1 MSIERKKEKFIKELK
16 SKLNQKCYG
25 NTSEET
31 VLIRAF
37 KYFDLDNTGFSDI
50 DTFLSTVKKVGI
62 TSLNDDEIAE
72 IFSSFDEEKKGE
84 IDYREFVSELFEK
97 KSLSKKKKSPQI
109 ELEMKLQKIIL
120 QKKY

>member
-37 KYFDLDNTGFSDI
+37 KYFDLDNTGFSDY
-50 DTFLSTVKKVGI
+50 DSFLNTVRKIGI
-62 TSLNDDEIAE
+62 TSLNDEEIAE
-72 IFSSFDEEKKGE
+72 IFSLYDEEKKGE
-84 IDYREFVSELFEK
+84 IDYREFVGELFEN
-97 KSLSKKKKSPQI
+97 KSLSKKKKSTQI

>member
-37 KYFDLDNTGFSDI
+37 KYFDLDKTGFSDI

-62 TSLNDDEIAE
+62 TSLNDDKIAE

>member
-1 MSIERKKEKFIKELK
+1 M
-16 SKLNQKCYG
+16 
-25 NTSEET
+25 
-31 VLIRAF
+31 
-37 KYFDLDNTGFSDI
+37 
-50 DTFLSTVKKVGI
+50 KKVGI

>member
-50 DTFLSTVKKVGI
+50 DTFLSTVRKVGI

-72 IFSSFDEEKKGE
+72 RFSSFDEEKKGE

>member
-1 MSIERKKEKFIKELK
+1 MSIERKKEKFIKEFK

-37 KYFDLDNTGFSDI
+37 KYFDLDKTGFSDI
-50 DTFLSTVKKVGI
+50 DTFLSTVRKVGI

>member
-1 MSIERKKEKFIKELK
+1 M
-16 SKLNQKCYG
+16 
-25 NTSEET
+25 
-31 VLIRAF
+31 
-37 KYFDLDNTGFSDI
+37 
-50 DTFLSTVKKVGI
+50 KKVGI

-84 IDYREFVSELFEK
+84 IDYREFVSELFDK

>member
-37 KYFDLDNTGFSDI
+37 KYFDLDKTGFSDI
-50 DTFLSTVKKVGI
+50 DTFLSKVRKVGI

>member
-1 MSIERKKEKFIKELK
+1 MSIERKQEKFIKELK

-50 DTFLSTVKKVGI
+50 DTFLSTVRKVGI

-72 IFSSFDEEKKGE
+72 IFSLFDEEKKGE
-84 IDYREFVSELFEK
+84 IG
-97 KSLSKKKKSPQI
+97 
-109 ELEMKLQKIIL
+109 LQGICK
-120 QKKY
+120 

>member
-37 KYFDLDNTGFSDI
+37 KYFDLDKTGFSNI
-50 DTFLSTVKKVGI
+50 DTFLSTVRKVGI

>member
-25 NTSEET
+25 NTPEET

-37 KYFDLDNTGFSDI
+37 KYFDLDKTGFSDI
-50 DTFLSTVKKVGI
+50 DTFLSTVRKVGI

>member
-16 SKLNQKCYG
+16 NKLNQKCYG

-37 KYFDLDNTGFSDI
+37 KYFDLDKTGFSDI
-50 DTFLSTVKKVGI
+50 DTFLITVRKVGI

>member
-1 MSIERKKEKFIKELK
+1 MSIERKKEKFIKVLK
-16 SKLNQKCYG
+16 NKLNQKCYG

-50 DTFLSTVKKVGI
+50 DTFLSTVRKVGI

>member
-37 KYFDLDNTGFSDI
+37 KYFDLDKTGFSDI
-50 DTFLSTVKKVGI
+50 DTFLSTVRKVGI

-97 KSLSKKKKSPQI
+97 KSLSKKKKSPRI

>member
-37 KYFDLDNTGFSDI
+37 KYFGFNF
-50 DTFLSTVKKVGI
+50 TF
-62 TSLNDDEIAE
+62 
-72 IFSSFDEEKKGE
+72 FSA
-84 IDYREFVSELFEK
+84 LF
-97 KSLSKKKKSPQI
+97 
-109 ELEMKLQKIIL
+109 
-120 QKKY
+120 

>member
-25 NTSEET
+25 NTSAET

-37 KYFDLDNTGFSDI
+37 KYFDLDKTGFSDI

-84 IDYREFVSELFEK
+84 IDYREFVSELFEN

>member
-37 KYFDLDNTGFSDI
+37 KYFDLDKTGFSNI

-72 IFSSFDEEKKGE
+72 VFSSFDEEKKGE

>member
-1 MSIERKKEKFIKELK
+1 MSIEREKEKFIKELK

-37 KYFDLDNTGFSDI
+37 KYFDLDKTGFSDI
-50 DTFLSTVKKVGI
+50 NTFLSTVRKVGI

>member
-37 KYFDLDNTGFSDI
+37 KYFDLDKTGFSDI
-50 DTFLSTVKKVGI
+50 DTFLSKVRKVGI

-109 ELEMKLQKIIL
+109 ELEMKLQKIIV

>member
-62 TSLNDDEIAE
+62 TSLNDDEISE

>member
-37 KYFDLDNTGFSDI
+37 KYFDLDKTGFSDI
-50 DTFLSTVKKVGI
+50 DTFLSTVRKVGI

-109 ELEMKLQKIIL
+109 ELEMKLRKIIL

>member
-37 KYFDLDNTGFSDI
+37 KYFDLDKTGFSDI
-50 DTFLSTVKKVGI
+50 DTFLSKVRKVGI
-62 TSLNDDEIAE
+62 TSLNDDEISE

>member
-37 KYFDLDNTGFSDI
+37 KYFDLDKTGFSDI
-50 DTFLSTVKKVGI
+50 DTFLSTVRKVGI

>member
-37 KYFDLDNTGFSDI
+37 KYFDLDKTGFSDI
-50 DTFLSTVKKVGI
+50 DTFLSIVNKVGI

-72 IFSSFDEEKKGE
+72 RFSSFDEEKKGE

>member
-1 MSIERKKEKFIKELK
+1 MSNERKKEKFIKELK

-37 KYFDLDNTGFSDI
+37 KYFDLDKTGFSDI
-50 DTFLSTVKKVGI
+50 DTFLSKVRKVGI